1 MKSKSIFLIILFLIS
16 RMILAQDIAG
26 NIEGRVSD
34 TTGVP
39 LSGVNIS
46 VQSENLQGIKGTA
59 TNDKGYFSILYLPVG
74 IYKVRISYVGYREVL
89 INDVLIRLGKTTY
102 LGNIKLEQEIFNLP
116 VITVSGEKQIID
128 PTSTTYGGNLQYKDY
143 DQLPVDRD
151 YRSIVALLPQ
161 ANTSYYGDEIN
172 IGGATGFENKYFI
185 DGIEVTEPL
194 GGWSGMG
201 LPYNFIQEIELKA
214 GGYNAEYRSSLGGL
228 INVVTFSGSNDFH
241 GSIFGFYTSNQF
253 TGYQTV
259 GLLDDPSQG
268 DFNNYD
274 IGFSIRGPI
283 LADKL
288 WFSAAYNPTFEN
300 HDVKVPSFGT
310 SADKALTHAFATK
323 LTWSPFQRLGLI
335 LTVIGDPTEMNTV
348 GRGVLVPPAVLL
360 NPDPYFMETMEG
372 NITVSLNG
380 TYSINDQL
388 FIVGSI
394 SRLMHQA
401 TGDGSTQRGKDDI
414 FFEDTQNNTWSGGV
428 SANWDAF
435 RHSNIASIKG
445 SYLVETHKWS
455 LGAEYKL
462 NGIDNQYEIHTITK
476 INETTY
482 YEDFNKGY
490 QTVQFRT
497 PSIYFQ
503 DEWQVVTG
511 LVFNVGLRW
520 EGQYIYGS
528 DGQLAQ
534 FINIPLQPRVGLIFI
549 PDENGFNKI
558 YGSYGRFSQELSLS
572 PMVGLFSDQG
582 YWYSTLYK
590 QDPRIDTSGGVTV
603 GGQFEIQPEV
613 EDLRGQF
620 YDEFSLGYE
629 RIIWNNFKVSV
640 QGLYRTL
647 GEALDDGYSL
657 ARNEFSFGNPGKYPL
672 IDNPEPMRDY
682 AALIISVERRGDEHF
697 NFLASYV
704 LSRDYG
710 NYEGLYDAFYHSGF
724 PNSNYSFDNPFLSS
738 KNTSGL
744 VPNDRTHVFKFSGS
758 YRFLFGLTT
767 GITFVVQS
775 GTPLSEYSIGFFNT
789 GMNFI
794 SQRGSAGRTPTIWDL
809 SARFT
814 YELPLI
820 NFIHSRLILD
830 LFHIASQREPV
841 DIDQLHYWTTD
852 FDGNVSDPNSTYGQA
867 YRYQQP
873 MSVRLGIEV
882 GF

>member
-1 MKSKSIFLIILFLIS
+1 MRKFFLSLILLLFVKIS
-16 RMILAQDIAG
+16 YAQDITG
-26 NIEGRVSD
+26 NLEGRISD
-34 TTGVP
+34 TTGAP
-39 LSGVNIS
+39 LSGVNIT
-46 VQSENLQGIKGTA
+46 VQSDNLQGIKGTV
-59 TNDKGYFSILYLPVG
+59 TYVNGSFKLFYLPIGNYMVKVSMVG
-74 IYKVRISYVGYREVL
+74 FRELV
-89 INDVLIRLGKTTY
+89 IENVQVRLGKTTY
-102 LGNIKLEQEIFNLP
+102 LGNLTLSQEAINLP
-116 VITVSGEKQIID
+116 EVTVSGERNIID
-128 PTSTTYGGNLQYKDY
+128 PTLTTYGGNLQPKDF
-143 DQLPVDRD
+143 DDLPVSRD
-151 YRSIVALLPQ
+151 YKNLVTLLPQ
-161 ANTSYYGDEIN
+161 ANTSYYGDGVN
-172 IGGATGFENKYFI
+172 IGGSTGFENKYFV

-214 GGYNAEYRSSLGGL
+214 GGYDAEYRSSLGGL

-241 GSIFGFYTSNQF
+241 GSVFGFYTSNQF

-300 HDVKVPSFGT
+300 HQVKVPSFGT
-310 SADKALTHAFATK
+310 STDKLLTHAFATK
-323 LTWSPFQRLGLI
+323 LTWSPFQKLGLI

-348 GRGVLVPPAVLL
+348 GRGVLVPPASLL
-360 NPDPYFMETMEG
+360 NPDPYFMDTMEG
-372 NITVSLNG
+372 NVSVSLNA

-388 FIVGSI
+388 FITGSI

-401 TGDGSTQRGKDDI
+401 TGEGSTQRGKEEVFFQDI
-414 FFEDTQNNTWSGGV
+414 QNNIWSGGV
-428 SANWDAF
+428 NAHWDAF

-445 SYLVETHKWS
+445 SYHVGTHKWS

-462 NGIDNQYEIHTITK
+462 NGQDNQYEVHTITK
-476 INETTY
+476 INDTTY
-482 YEDFNKGY
+482 YEDFSKGY
-490 QTVQFRT
+490 QTMQFRT
-497 PSIYFQ
+497 PSIYFH
-503 DEWQVVTG
+503 DRWQIING
-511 LVFNVGLRW
+511 LVLNFSLRW
-520 EGQYIYGS
+520 EGQYIYGP

-534 FINIPLQPRVGLIFI
+534 YINIPLQPRVGLIFV
-549 PDENGFNKI
+549 PDEKGFNKI
-558 YGSYGRFSQELSLS
+558 YGSYGRFSQELSLA
-572 PMVGLFSDQG
+572 PMGIFSDQG

-590 QDPRIDTSGGVTV
+590 QDPRIDNSGGVTV

-629 RIIWNNFKVSV
+629 RLIWNNFKVSV

-672 IDNPEPMRDY
+672 IDNPRPMRDY

-710 NYEGLYDAFYHSGF
+710 NYEGLFDAFYHSGF
-724 PNSNYSFDNPFLSS
+724 PNANISFDNPFLSS

-767 GITFVVQS
+767 GIAFVVQS

-789 GMNFI
+789 GLNFI

-814 YELPLI
+814 YELPLL
-820 NFIHSRLILD
+820 NFVRSRLILD

-841 DIDQLHYWTTD
+841 DIDQLHYFTMD
-852 FDGNVSDPNSTYGQA
+852 FDGNLSDPNPTYGQA

-873 MSVRLGIEV
+873 MSMRLGMEV
-882 GF
+882 NF